1 MTQTRT
7 LRVGSKGDDVF
18 RVKQRLFVLGCYA
31 PHITQVTTSNFGRD
45 TQRAVVNFQTQ
56 NSLQA
61 DGVIGPLTLAAL
73 FPEDA
78 TAQPAQ
84 IEIGTYPNISKTK
97 LASILAALEQ
107 TSEIRR
113 AIVQDALQFAFDP
126 SVPRDYPLSLYIRGG
141 NLYNADLAP
150 NVITLSRI
158 QSGAKA
164 AS

>member
-18 RVKQRLFVLGCYA
+18 RVKQRLFALGCYA

-45 TQRAVVNFQTQ
+45 TQRAVVNFQAQ
-56 NSLQA
+56 NALQA

-73 FPEDA
+73 LPEDA
-78 TAQPAQ
+78 TAQPVQ

-107 TSEIRR
+107 PAKSDAQLCRMHCSLRLIPPYRATIRSVSISAVEISTT
-113 AIVQDALQFAFDP
+113 P
-126 SVPRDYPLSLYIRGG
+126 
-141 NLYNADLAP
+141 
-150 NVITLSRI
+150 TLR
-158 QSGAKA
+158 QT
-164 AS
+164 